1 MQLARSSHPS
11 VKAEHFMLSD
21 VALVYIYTVQVAI
34 YIYIYIYIY
43 IFIQGIYNKVAN
55 VRTHTSSEA
64 CSGLGS
70 L

>member
-1 MQLARSSHPS
+1 MQLTRSSHPS

-21 VALVYIYTVQVAI
+21 VALV